1 MAHMSGIW
9 KCDPSYAGYVL
20 KKGHCS
26 YIMRSVKLAIIHKR
40 RHGNLMQARNTGPV
54 PEGARAVQR

>member
-20 KKGHCS
+20 KKRHGG
-26 YIMRSVKLAIIHKR
+26 YIVRGVKLAVKHKR
-40 RHGNLMQARNTGPV
+40 RRGNLMQARNAAPV